1 MVSSRSRSNR
11 GMSGRPRIAIFDYVV
26 TERSPS
32 GSCHLRLLEG
42 LHDEFDFTVFAT
54 EFDNPFPDRISW
66 VHVPA
71 VPRPLAARYVSYYA
85 MSSRALRRHGGVGR
99 FDLVQATEGYTHAFD
114 ISYVHYC

>member
-1 MVSSRSRSNR
+1 MLSSRSGS
-11 GMSGRPRIAIFDYVV
+11 GEAGRPRIAIFDYVV

-42 LHDEFDFTVFAT
+42 LHNEFDFTVFAT
-54 EFDNPFPDRISW
+54 EFDNPSPDRISW

-85 MSSRALRRHGGVGR
+85 MSGRALRQYERNRR
-99 FDLVQATEGYTHAFD
+99 FDLVQSTEG
-114 ISYVHYC
+114 